1 MSNNKATKQSKTL
14 DLKLIAI
21 KRLLVLI
28 DGANKEI
35 ELSKKIKANLM
46 IRQALHLKKQY
57 TKELL
62 GLLKEYHLPIQL
74 LEAA

>member
-1 MSNNKATKQSKTL
+1 MSNDKDKIEPKALT
-14 DLKLIAI
+14 LKLVAI

-28 DGANKEI
+28 EGANQEI
-35 ELSKKIKANLM
+35 ELSKKINANLM
-46 IRQALHLKKQY
+46 IRQANHLKKQY

>member
-1 MSNNKATKQSKTL
+1 MSESKNTPPKEL
-14 DLKLIAI
+14 DVKLIAI

-28 DGANKEI
+28 EGANKEI
-35 ELSKKIKANLM
+35 ELSQKIKANLM
-46 IRQALHLKKQY
+46 VRQALHLKKQY

>member
-1 MSNNKATKQSKTL
+1 MNNPNNTNPKEL
-14 DLKLIAI
+14 DLKIIAI

-46 IRQALHLKKQY
+46 VRQALHLKKQY

-62 GLLKEYHLPIQL
+62 SLLKEYHLPIQL